1 MNILKRILSFI
12 NWEKVIGLALIIGLL
27 IALVCSVRQ
36 CNRNNAKY
44 ENNIK
49 ALKDSIVYYQTKSG
63 NTVAEKQAFIVD
75 NSKEIKQL
83 SEALYQALKEMRI
96 ENSTLAAMQFSGEV
110 DNGEKDTVYEIKH
123 DTIQNGFIKD
133 FSFNDKYRELSG
145 KVTYI
150 PDTLAVDITN
160 DKMFFDY
167 TVAIDKKNRI
177 KIMSD
182 NPYIKYNEISGFT
195 IQQKKQKRFGLGPQV
210 GYGYNF
216 GKFSPYI
223 GVGLSY
229 NLIVF

>member
-1 MNILKRILSFI
+1 MNILKNV
-12 NWEKVIGLALIIGLL
+12 NWEKIIGIVLIIVL
-27 IALVCSVRQ
+27 IISLVFSVRQ
-36 CNRNNAKY
+36 CNMNNTKY

-49 ALKDSIVYYQTKSG
+49 ALKDTITYYITKSG

-75 NSKEIKQL
+75 NSKEIKKL
-83 SEALYQALKEMRI
+83 SEDLYNALKEMKI
-96 ENSTLAAMQFSGEV
+96 QNSTIAAMQFSGEI
-110 DNGEKDTVYEIKH
+110 DNGKKDTIYEIKH

-133 FSFNDKYRELSG
+133 FSFSDKYRELTG

-195 IQQKKQKRFGLGPQV
+195 IQQNKQKRFGIGPTV

-216 GKFSPYI
+216 GNNKFSPYI